1 MKFLKTFLKHAPD
14 TGTGAPQSAAQQNV
28 QAAVAAQPRGA
39 ENRRKLSTANY
50 ASNTNVVIDIPR
62 DTSVKRMILSLVGA
76 FTVTFSSGSPTLSP
90 FGVFARICPNFYVV
104 ADGSR
109 NIKVL
114 DLYMQRCMN
123 AMTYGTFPRR
133 AYAKGATLQGV
144 NDFASTEWLAGTI
157 AYPTTTQDIIINE
170 QLVVDFENPN
180 AWQNKDI
187 SQLYTRNLQS
197 CNMTFGFSDISNLQT
212 TGVGA
217 TVTYSNVA
225 LSIVPTII
233 ENREGTL
240 AQGAFDFNEFV
251 IRRSYSSQQQNTQ
264 ILLNAGN
271 KIVGIALM
279 AQNGDSALSLADNV
293 LTDIN
298 LLTNG
303 VLPQQGTR
311 FRDLSNDN
319 KARNGICDDQYASS
333 LRGNSGFAWMS
344 LLKNGDALSGLD
356 TALANGIS
364 TCELQ
369 VSTGPASGLNAV
381 TYTAPI
387 GISVL
392 QQQIVPVP
400 VKS

>member
-1 MKFLKTFLKHAPD
+1 MKNFLIKFAAD
-14 TGTGAPQSAAQQNV
+14 AGAPQSAAQQKV
-28 QAAVAAQPRGA
+28 QEAVAAQPRGA
-39 ENRRKLSTANY
+39 ETRRKLASASY
-50 ASNTNVVIDIPR
+50 AANTNVVVDIPR
-62 DTSVKRMILSLVGA
+62 DTSVKRMILSLNGY
-76 FTVTFSSGSPTLSP
+76 FTVTFASGSPTLSP

-114 DLYMQRCMN
+114 DLFMQRCAN
-123 AMTYGTFPRR
+123 AETYGSFPRR
-133 AYAKGATLQGV
+133 AYAKGASLQGV
-144 NDFASTEWLAGTI
+144 NSIPSTEWLAGAI
-157 AYPTTTQDIIINE
+157 AYPSTTQDIVISE
-170 QLVVDFENPN
+170 QVVIDFENPD

-187 SQLYTRNLQS
+187 SQLYTRNLQT
-197 CNMTFGFSDISNLQT
+197 CNMTFGFGSLDNAQT

-217 TVTYSNVA
+217 SVTYSNVS
-225 LSIVPTII
+225 LTVVPTII

-240 AQGAFDFNEFV
+240 AQGAFDYNEFV
-251 IRRSYSSQQQNTQ
+251 IRRSYSSQQTNAQ

-279 AQNGDSALSLADNV
+279 AQNGDTNLSLADQV

-303 VLPQQGTR
+303 ILPQQGTR

-319 KARNGICDDQYASS
+319 KVRCGIADDQYSSS
-333 LRGNSGFAWMS
+333 LRGLTGFARMN

-356 TALANGIS
+356 TALTNGVS
-364 TCELQ
+364 TVELQ
-369 VSTGPASGLNAV
+369 VSTGPSSGLDAV

-387 GISVL
+387 SISVL
-392 QQQIVPVP
+392 QQQMVPVP

>member
-1 MKFLKTFLKHAPD
+1 MKNLIKYAPAD
-14 TGTGAPQSAAQQNV
+14 TSSGAAPSSAQQNV
-28 QAAVAAQPRGA
+28 QQAVASNPKGA
-39 ENRRKLSTANY
+39 ETRRKLSTANY
-50 ASNTNVVIDIPR
+50 ASNTNVTIDIPR
-62 DTSVKRMILSLVGA
+62 DTSVKRMILSMVGA
-76 FTVTFSSGSPTLSP
+76 FTVTFSSGSPTISP
-90 FGVFARICPNFYVV
+90 FGVFVRICPNFYVV

-144 NDFASTEWLAGTI
+144 NDFASTEWFAGTI
-157 AYPTTTQDIIINE
+157 AYPSTTQDIIINE
-170 QLVVDFENPN
+170 QVVVDFENPD

-187 SQLYTRNLQS
+187 SQLYTRNLQT
-197 CNMTFGFSDISNLQT
+197 CNMTFGFSDISNIQT

-217 TVTYSNVA
+217 TVTYSNVS
-225 LSIVPTII
+225 LSIVPTIV

-251 IRRSYSSQQQNTQ
+251 IRRSYSSAQTNAQ

-271 KIVGIALM
+271 KIVGIAMM
-279 AQNGDSALSLADNV
+279 AQNGDTNLSLADNV
-293 LTDIN
+293 LTDLN
-298 LLTNG
+298 LYTNG
-303 VLPQQGTR
+303 ILPQQQTR

-319 KARNGICDDQYASS
+319 KVRNGICDDQYASS
-333 LRGNSGFAWMS
+333 LRGLTGFAYMN

-356 TALANGIS
+356 TSLASGVS
-364 TCELQ
+364 TAELQ
-369 VSTGPASGLNAV
+369 VSTGLATGLNAV
-381 TYTAPI
+381 TYTGTATV
-387 GISVL
+387 SVL
-392 QQQIVPVP
+392 QRQMVPVP